1 MARPGSGR
9 AAPLGLPA
17 ARGPG
22 LPDAVSGPAPQERLA
37 AVGGTSGSRGEPASI
52 PVAGETLGDLPGY
65 CLAHLVGESVHDGSA
80 TRRYDLYPVEV
91 PRPAHGWT
99 TATIVCGTCG
109 EVLPC
114 TVSSLARLRRE
125 CRRRRAEWLAM
136 ATAMAG
142 SFTALGFAVLLGGEH
157 ENRSGLL
164 TSVVVLLFLA
174 WFPGFLV
181 VTWWAIRLGGA
192 GRVTGV
198 KLPKGDRHE
207 VRRPGDTM
215 SVHRWDTTP

>member
-1 MARPGSGR
+1 M
-9 AAPLGLPA
+9 
-17 ARGPG
+17 
-22 LPDAVSGPAPQERLA
+22 A
-37 AVGGTSGSRGEPASI
+37 AVGGAGGSRGEPAGV
-52 PVAGETLGDLPGY
+52 PGAGETLGDLPGY
-65 CLAHLVGESVHDGSA
+65 CLAHLASKSVYDGSA
-80 TRRYDLYPVEV
+80 TRHYDLYPVEV

-125 CRRRRAEWLAM
+125 RRRRRAEWLAM
-136 ATAMAG
+136 AAAMAG

-181 VTWWAIRLGGA
+181 VTWWAIRLGDA
-192 GRVTGV
+192 GKVTGV
-198 KLPKGDRHE
+198 RLPKDGGHE

-215 SVHRWDTTP
+215 SVHRCDTTP